1 MFSKV
6 KLFIR
11 RLSLWLQVNESGQ
24 SLIIIAFSFIGLVAI
39 VGLAI
44 DLGVMYVEKT
54 RLGQAVDAAA
64 LSGAH
69 ELPNEIGAWDRAE
82 EYLRMNRYDL
92 NDPDVTF
99 THGFPD
105 EPYLGL
111 YHYQLAVTGTKTV
124 PLTFLRVLGFTTV
137 DVTAKAVGE
146 NANKL
151 DIMLVLDR
159 TGSMDDDT
167 CNITRDPGGANQYAC
182 QPWLYDCTT
191 LYQTGFD
198 DLSGWTT
205 GGYDA
210 GIDNDPAYM
219 LDGDYAYLEG
229 DGTDGY
235 IYRTVPSTGY
245 DRVKVTF
252 WARDIGMDNGWDY
265 LDLHWRPDASSSWN
279 SDWRDTPSGSWTLY
293 QVILDEEAGNQPSL
307 QIRVRLYRTEQNEFA
322 LIDNLSV
329 EACKASLGPCDGLV
343 CGHDRCDGGG
353 GEDCGDSDD
362 AFQNI
367 FREQPIYD
375 TLVAAD
381 NFLDYLDPDL
391 DQVGLATYANSAS
404 LDVELT
410 PDFNVITSTLYTIDP
425 TGCTNLS
432 DGIYRGIEG
441 LSTIAPHN
449 GRINAVR
456 IMILLSD
463 GWSNTWAGSPA
474 CACDTTLPCPYDTCY
489 EGTAEPWGKVQEAY
503 EYARDNQV
511 ITFTIG
517 QGACV
522 NEDLLQEIAEKTFGR
537 YYWAPTTDE
546 LDEIFERIAE
556 YIFLRLIR

>member
-6 KLFIR
+6 KLSIR
-11 RLSLWLQVNESGQ
+11 RLSRWLQVNESGQ
-24 SLIIIAFSFIGLVAI
+24 SLIIIAFAFVGLVAI

-44 DLGVMYVEKT
+44 DLGIMYVEKT

-105 EPYLGL
+105 EPYLGV

-124 PLTFLRVLGFTTV
+124 PLTFLRVLGFTTI
-137 DVTAKAVGE
+137 DVTAHAVGE

-167 CNITRDPGGANQYAC
+167 CDITRDPGGPNQYAC
-182 QPWLYDCTT
+182 NPWLQNITDLFSTN
-191 LYQTGFD
+191 FD
-198 DLSGWTT
+198 SGLSGWTQ
-205 GGYDA
+205 
-210 GIDNDPAYM
+210 
-219 LDGDYAYLEG
+219 L
-229 DGTDGY
+229 GTPEVRNDGY
-235 IYRTVPSTGY
+235 SMDGNYIGLQGGSTQEGIYRQFDTTGY
-245 DRVKVTF
+245 DVVKVTF
-252 WARDIGMDNGWDY
+252 WTRDIGMDTGWGWGADR
-265 LDLHWRPDASSSWN
+265 LRLQWRIGTGGTISTAWSETPTSSWTQHQVELPTGAAGIPN
-279 SDWRDTPSGSWTLY
+279 LQVRFRLSNTESGEYALVDDVTL
-293 QVILDEEAGNQPSL
+293 VGANDGLGP
-307 QIRVRLYRTEQNEFA
+307 YRTC
-322 LIDNLSV
+322 S
-329 EACKASLGPCDGLV
+329 
-343 CGHDRCDGGG
+343 GGG
-353 GEDCGDSDD
+353 SQDCGGGPDPFMSY
-362 AFQNI
+362 FH
-367 FREQPIYD
+367 EQPVYD
-375 TLVAAD
+375 TLAASD
-381 NFLDYLDPDL
+381 NFLDFLDPDL
-391 DQVGLATYANSAS
+391 DQVGLATYATSGNV
-404 LDVELT
+404 DVELT
-410 PDFNVITSTLYTIDP
+410 SDFDTITSTLYTIDP
-425 TGCTNLS
+425 NGCTNIS
-432 DGIYRGIEG
+432 DGIYEGVWG

-463 GWSNTWAGSPA
+463 GWSNTWAGSWA
-474 CACDTTLPCPYDTCY
+474 CACDTSLPCPYDDCY
-489 EGTAEPWGKVQEAY
+489 EGTGRLWGKVRDAY

-511 ITFTIG
+511 IIFTIG

-522 NEDLLQEIAEKTFGR
+522 NEWLLEEIAEETFGQ
-537 YYWAPTTDE
+537 YYWAPTTDD